1 MIFFTLIFIFTITM
15 STTYQLI
22 RRIFIKKKAHNRTPA
37 LIQCPQVKGT
47 VRRCRIVTPRK
58 PNSARRQVA
67 KVMLVNKK
75 RVTAFIPGIGHT
87 LKSHSQVLVKGG
99 GSRDLPGVRYSCVRG
114 AIDLIGVPGK
124 RRRRSVYGVKRPLVG
139 KRKLRRKFRSL

>member
-1 MIFFTLIFIFTITM
+1 M
-15 STTYQLI
+15 
-22 RRIFIKKKAHNRTPA
+22 FIKKKAHSRSRA
-37 LIQCPQVKGT
+37 LIIKKRRHDTSPNIKCPQVRGT

-67 KVMLVNKK
+67 KVMLVNRK
-75 RVTAFIPGIGHT
+75 RVTSFIPGIGHT
-87 LKSHSQVLVKGG
+87 LKPHSQVLVRGG

-124 RRRRSVYGVKRPLVG
+124 RRRRSVYGVARPQKLI
-139 KRKLRRKFRSL
+139 KKLRRKFRLI

>member
-1 MIFFTLIFIFTITM
+1 M
-15 STTYQLI
+15 YQKI
-22 RRIFIKKKAHNRTPA
+22 RRIFLKKKAHQRTHA
-37 LIQCPQVKGT
+37 LIVKRRYHSTSLIARCPQVRGT

-67 KVMLVNKK
+67 KVMLVNRK

-87 LKSHSQVLVKGG
+87 LKPHSQVLVKGG

-114 AIDLIGVPGK
+114 ALDLIGVPGK
-124 RRRRSVYGVKRPLVG
+124 RRRRSIYGVERPL
-139 KRKLRRKFRSL
+139 KLKKKLRRKFRNL

>member
-1 MIFFTLIFIFTITM
+1 M
-15 STTYQLI
+15 STMYQKV
-22 RRIFIKKKAHNRTPA
+22 RRVILKKKAHNRTPA
-37 LIQCPQVKGT
+37 LKHCPQVKGT
-47 VRRCRIVTPRK
+47 VRRCRVVTPRK

-87 LKSHSQVLVKGG
+87 LKPHSQVLVKGG

-114 AIDLIGVPGK
+114 SLDLIGVPGK
-124 RRRRSVYGVKRPLVG
+124 RRRRSIYGVERPSKL
-139 KRKLRRKFRSL
+139 KTKLRRKFRNL

>member
-1 MIFFTLIFIFTITM
+1 M
-15 STTYQLI
+15 STIQQLI
-22 RRIFIKKKAHNRTPA
+22 KRTCLKKKAHNRTPA
-37 LIQCPQVKGT
+37 LLHCPQAKGT

-67 KVMLVNKK
+67 KVLLFNKK

-87 LKSHSQVLVKGG
+87 LKPHSQVLVKGG

-114 AIDLIGVPGK
+114 AFDLIGVPGK
-124 RRRRSVYGVKRPLVG
+124 RRRRSIYGVERPM
-139 KRKLRRKFRSL
+139 KLKVKVRRKFRNL